1 VAVRLLYLIFRQV
14 MAWLGLLARGAQSKN
29 AEILVLRHE
38 VAVLRRQVSR
48 PRLSWADRAVLAA
61 LTRLLSPVCRLHR
74 IVTPAT
80 ILRWHRDL
88 VKQRWT
94 QPHRSGGRRTP
105 PELRRLVLWL
115 AAENSSWGYRR
126 IHGELAGLGY
136 QIAASTVWSI
146 LQRAGIDPA
155 PRRNGPSWRQFLRV
169 QAWGILA
176 TDFFC
181 VDTLLLQRL
190 YVLFVVEHATR
201 RIHLLGATANP
212 SGAWVAQ
219 QARNFLMDLGDRA
232 TQFTV
237 LIRDRDSK
245 FTSVFDAVFAAES
258 IRILRTPV
266 RAPRANA
273 IAERWIATVRRE
285 LLDRVLIVNRRH
297 LMAVLTEY
305 VTHFNHHR
313 PHRALNQA
321 APLRSLPPPGA
332 PSRLCLRRKDLLGGL
347 IHEYTQV
354 A

>member
-1 VAVRLLYLIFRQV
+1 
-14 MAWLGLLARGAQSKN
+14 
-29 AEILVLRHE
+29 VLR
-38 VAVLRRQVSR
+38 
-48 PRLSWADRAVLAA
+48 
-61 LTRLLSPVCRLHR
+61 
-74 IVTPAT
+74 
-80 ILRWHRDL
+80 
-88 VKQRWT
+88 
-94 QPHRSGGRRTP
+94 
-105 PELRRLVLWL
+105 L

-146 LQRAGIDPA
+146 LKRAGIDPA
-155 PRRNGPSWRQFLRV
+155 PRRDGPSWRQFLRV
-169 QAWGILA
+169 QARGILA

-201 RIHLLGATANP
+201 RVHVLGVTAHP

-232 TQFTV
+232 TEFRL

-245 FTSVFDAVFAAES
+245 FTSMFDAVFASEGM
-258 IRILRTPV
+258 RILRTPV
-266 RAPRANA
+266 RAPRANG
-273 IAERWIATVRRE
+273 IAERWIGTVRRE
-285 LLDRVLIVNRRH
+285 LLDRMLIINRRH

-305 VTHFNHHR
+305 VAHFNDHR

-321 APLRSLPPPGA
+321 APRRSPPPPA
-332 PSRLCLRRKDLLGGL
+332 SPSQIHLRRRDLLDGL